1 MTLAELQQHWA
12 LFGAAAVGAA
22 VLLFA
27 AWRAWLDSS
36 RGRLRAARRRLL
48 QKRREAAK
56 CRRAR
61 ERAKAKLESLAGRS
75 ESVKPVRLQEARDA
89 LQDAEA
95 LLKIARDQVLI
106 AENHVRKII
115 LEEFPPKH
123 HERLRR
129 RCLPGESEDGKPF
142 SF

>member
-1 MTLAELQQHWA
+1 MTAADLQQHWA
-12 LFGAAAVGAA
+12 LIAAAALGAT

-27 AWRAWLDSS
+27 GWRAWLDSS
-36 RGRLRAARRRLL
+36 RGRLRAAQRRLL
-48 QKRREAAK
+48 RKRREAEG
-56 CRRAR
+56 CMRAG
-61 ERAKAKLESLAGRS
+61 ERAKARLDGLISRS
-75 ESVKPVRLQEARDA
+75 ESVKPVRLQEARGA

-115 LEEFPPKH
+115 VEEFPPKR

-129 RCLPGESEDGKPF
+129 RCLPDEGDDGKPF

>member
-12 LFGAAAVGAA
+12 LLGAAAVGAA

-48 QKRREAAK
+48 RKRREAAK
-56 CRRAR
+56 CLRAGERAR
-61 ERAKAKLESLAGRS
+61 AKLEGLVGRS

-115 LEEFPPKH
+115 VEEFPPKR

-129 RCLPGESEDGKPF
+129 RCLPGEGEDGKPF

>member
-61 ERAKAKLESLAGRS
+61 ERVKAKLEGLVGRS

-115 LEEFPPKH
+115 VEEFPPKH

>member
-1 MTLAELQQHWA
+1 MR
-12 LFGAAAVGAA
+12 VG
-22 VLLFA
+22 
-27 AWRAWLDSS
+27 D
-36 RGRLRAARRRLL
+36 
-48 QKRREAAK
+48 
-56 CRRAR
+56 
-61 ERAKAKLESLAGRS
+61 RAKARLEGLAGRS

-95 LLKIARDQVLI
+95 LLKIARDHVLI

-115 LEEFPPKH
+115 VEEFPPKH

-129 RCLPGESEDGKPF
+129 RCLPGEDDDSKPF

>member
-12 LFGAAAVGAA
+12 LLGAAAVGAA

-48 QKRREAAK
+48 RKRREAAQ
-56 CRRAR
+56 CLRAE
-61 ERAKAKLESLAGRS
+61 ERAKAKLEGLAGRS
-75 ESVKPVRLQEARDA
+75 ESVKPVRLQAARDA
-89 LQDAEA
+89 LEDAEA

-115 LEEFPPKH
+115 VEEFPPKR

-129 RCLPGESEDGKPF
+129 RCLPGEGEDGKPF

>member
-1 MTLAELQQHWA
+1 MTLEFLQMHWA
-12 LFGAAAVGAA
+12 PAAASIVGLA
-22 VLLFA
+22 VVLFVG
-27 AWRAWLDSS
+27 WRAWLDSS

-48 QKRREAAK
+48 RKRREAAQ
-56 CRRAR
+56 CLRAG
-61 ERAKAKLESLAGRS
+61 ERAKAKLEGLAGRS
-75 ESVKPVRLQEARDA
+75 ESVKPVRLQAARDA
-89 LQDAEA
+89 LEDAEA

-115 LEEFPPKH
+115 VEEFPPKR

-129 RCLPGESEDGKPF
+129 RCLPGEGEDGKPF